1 MTSSGHPNQ
10 ATTYCVLPLSL
21 CIASALLCITRGDY
35 HLTILQNLEPVLNS
49 PLPPSLP
56 PSLPP
61 CPPPSN
67 RQFTFTPPVPSTP
80 VLPSWPKIW
89 SAQLLD
95 CLLLASSLKG
105 RAGYVLRSQ
114 MTRLTWPTTICSAK
128 ASLLNSGRATGLK
141 RKYDMRKCAMCRAS
155 IPPSKHP
162 RKWQRYCYP
171 CVLKNKRWKIN
182 IIHPHHRVCHCLKD
196 SEERIGADWDGVTVL
211 EDNNDRQAVIMP
223 EYFATAIESRK

>member
-1 MTSSGHPNQ
+1 MGRPAHDFIRTPKPGYYLLCTASFSL
-10 ATTYCVLPLSL
+10 YCLCTVVHYAWRLPLDHSTKFG
-21 CIASALLCITRGDY
+21 TRPEF
-35 HLTILQNLEPVLNS
+35 T
-49 PLPPSLP
+49 P

>member
-10 ATTYCVLPLSL
+10 ATTYCVLPLFSL

-49 PLPPSLP
+49 PLP

-114 MTRLTWPTTICSAK
+114 MTRLTCPTTICSAK

-182 IIHPHHRVCHCLKD
+182 IIHSHHCVCHCLKD